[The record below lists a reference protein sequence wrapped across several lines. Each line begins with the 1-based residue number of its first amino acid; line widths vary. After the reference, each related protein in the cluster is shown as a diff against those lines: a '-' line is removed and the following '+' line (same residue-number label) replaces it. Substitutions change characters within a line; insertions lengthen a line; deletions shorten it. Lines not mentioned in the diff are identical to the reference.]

1 MPQARVG
8 GDSLDVELVSNQ
20 VSLTWPGG
28 LASGMFAVV
37 TGSYYENGE
46 DGGLNTPTGF
56 TPMFSSLVLS
66 GSGTTE
72 SRFEGFYREMNGSES
87 GALVVGRSGLGF
99 YMTALLDIYQG
110 NGALTFVSA
119 TAGTPATGTT
129 SIAPNVAGTSG
140 QLQLALFGSSD
151 PTTMTDPSDGVTTMS
166 AGQQG
171 VQDVNTG
178 RNFYKFLSADMGAMS
193 TTLGT
198 SRGHVGISVLV
209 NDAGSGGGGARKIIL
224 TRPA

>member
-8 GDSLDVELVSNQ
+8 GTTGDVELIDNE

-28 LASGMFAVV
+28 LASGMFAVI
-37 TGSYYENGE
+37 TASYYENGE
-46 DGGLNTPTGF
+46 DGTINTPTGF

-72 SRFEGFYREMNGSES
+72 SRFEGFYREMNGAES
-87 GALVVGRSGLGF
+87 GSIVVGRDELAF

-129 SIAPNVAGTSG
+129 SVAPDVAGTSG
-140 QLQLALFGSSD
+140 QLQLALFGLSD
-151 PTTMTDPSDGVTTMS
+151 PSTMTDPTDGSTTMS

-171 VQDVNTG
+171 TQDVNTG
-178 RNFYKFLSADMGAMS
+178 RNFYKFLSADIGAMS
-193 TTLGT
+193 STLGT

-209 NDAGSGGGGARKIIL
+209 NDAGAGGGSRKIIL
-224 TRPA
+224 TRP

>member
-1 MPQARVG
+1 MPQARVN
-8 GDSLDVELVSNQ
+8 GDSVDVELVSNQ

-28 LASGMFAVV
+28 LASGMFAVI
-37 TGSYYENGE
+37 TASYYENGE
-46 DGGLNTPTGF
+46 DGTINTPTGF

-72 SRFEGFYREMNGSES
+72 SRFEGFYREMNGAES
-87 GALVVGRSGLGF
+87 GSIVVGRDELAF

-129 SIAPNVAGTSG
+129 SVAPDVAGTSG
-140 QLQLALFGSSD
+140 QLQLALFGLSD
-151 PTTMTDPSDGVTTMS
+151 PSTMTDPTDGSTTMS

-171 VQDVNTG
+171 TQDVNTG
-178 RNFYKFLSADMGAMS
+178 RNFYKFLSADIGAMS
-193 TTLGT
+193 STLGT

-209 NDAGSGGGGARKIIL
+209 NDAGAGGGSRKIIL
-224 TRPA
+224 TRP